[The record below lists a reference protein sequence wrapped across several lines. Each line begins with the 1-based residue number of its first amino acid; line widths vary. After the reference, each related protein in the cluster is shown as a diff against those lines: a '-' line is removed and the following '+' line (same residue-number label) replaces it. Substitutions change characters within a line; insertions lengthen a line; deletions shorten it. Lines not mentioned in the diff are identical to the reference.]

1 MDSKGINNV
10 NDLSAEKVIIEVMRY
25 FGFRRNYQVA
35 EYFEVTP
42 QTLSG
47 WIKSGEIPKH
57 LIKFKNEIE
66 ISKNLST
73 EKLNKFQNDL
83 SDTEIKNYNYNQLS
97 SIFLKNIKTIFV
109 IPFLSVLFVSIYTL
123 IFAPR
128 VYTSESKVLPISE
141 DGSASNSFSGF
152 ASQLG
157 INIPLNMGGKVPWD
171 EIYPE
176 ILKSSD
182 LLTSM
187 LEKVYKTEKYGDNS
201 LKNILVKEHKLLN
214 LMS

>member
-47 WIKSGEIPKH
+47 WIKSGEIPAKH

-109 IPFLSVLFVSIYTL
+109 IPFLFLSYLFQYI
-123 IFAPR
+123 
-128 VYTSESKVLPISE
+128 
-141 DGSASNSFSGF
+141 
-152 ASQLG
+152 
-157 INIPLNMGGKVPWD
+157 
-171 EIYPE
+171 
-176 ILKSSD
+176 
-182 LLTSM
+182 
-187 LEKVYKTEKYGDNS
+187 
-201 LKNILVKEHKLLN
+201 H
-214 LMS
+214 